1 MEKIKTI
8 HIVTYCAS
16 WILWLVDFIS
26 TYSIMMIHVCPLS
39 CLVNLE
45 PLCNIRKGIVEM
57 FSTLQFKQC
66 RFFFFFFLHW
76 RLIPFLQYKFCKNH
90 GFPYSR
96 NDSSSLSCHQAT
108 ENTDH
113 WVYYRTYWSVIFQST
128 LLLMSWLSR
137 WWITS
142 VPPSLP
148 FSSST
153 SPLVIHMLINISTS
167 RWVNRRENNMA
178 ISQFYYL
185 AVLIKVW

>member
-66 RFFFFFFLHW
+66 RFFFFFFCIEDWYPFCSINSVKIMDFPIVVMTVVLFPATRPLRILITEFITVLTEVLSFSQLCYWWADYLGGGLPLFHLLFPFPLLPPHW
-76 RLIPFLQYKFCKNH
+76 SFTCSLT
-90 GFPYSR
+90 FPPVGE
-96 NDSSSLSCHQAT
+96 LT
-108 ENTDH
+108 EG
-113 WVYYRTYWSVIFQST
+113 RTTWQSVNF
-128 LLLMSWLSR
+128 
-137 WWITS
+137 IT
-142 VPPSLP
+142 
-148 FSSST
+148 
-153 SPLVIHMLINISTS
+153 
-167 RWVNRRENNMA
+167 
-178 ISQFYYL
+178 
-185 AVLIKVW
+185 